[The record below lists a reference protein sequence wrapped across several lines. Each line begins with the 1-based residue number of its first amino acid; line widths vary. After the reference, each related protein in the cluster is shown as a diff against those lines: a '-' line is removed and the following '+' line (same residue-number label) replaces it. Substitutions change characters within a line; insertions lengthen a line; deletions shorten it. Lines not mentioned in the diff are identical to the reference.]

1 MAYRYR
7 LRMRS
12 QHTHSNKGG
21 SGETRAGWMTA
32 AGMAG
37 EVLMVRRAKG
47 DHPEE
52 LRWQADQIS
61 CHLVR
66 RRGARQGSSAEVR
79 VRAYLTSSTPI
90 FRSSVPSTPWT
101 DSIPDAPA
109 REPKP

>member
-1 MAYRYR
+1 
-7 LRMRS
+7 MRS

-52 LRWQADQIS
+52 LRWQADLDQ
-61 CHLVR
+61 LPP
-66 RRGARQGSSAEVR
+66 GSEAGCE
-79 VRAYLTSSTPI
+79 AGI
-90 FRSSVPSTPWT
+90 
-101 DSIPDAPA
+101 I
-109 REPKP
+109 

>member
-1 MAYRYR
+1 MA
-7 LRMRS
+7 
-12 QHTHSNKGG
+12 
-21 SGETRAGWMTA
+21 A

-66 RRGARQGSSAEVR
+66 TEAGCEAG
-79 VRAYLTSSTPI
+79 I
-90 FRSSVPSTPWT
+90 
-101 DSIPDAPA
+101 IC
-109 REPKP
+109 